1 MSACIVIGGGPA
13 GLAAAEVLGA
23 AGCRVDLYDAMP
35 SCGRKFLLA
44 GRGGLN
50 LTHAEPYERFVTRF
64 HPLPPLLREALDA
77 FTPQDLRDWC
87 EDLGVAT
94 FVGSSNRVFPIDLK
108 AAPLLR
114 AWLRRLHAQG
124 VRLHSRHRWLGWS
137 EAGALRFATP
147 AGEVE
152 VAAAPTV
159 LALGGASWS
168 RLGSDGAWVPLLRGA
183 GAEVAPLQPSN
194 CGFDVLGGWSA
205 LLRERFAGQPVKPV
219 ALQFNGRRQ
228 QGEFVLTATGIE
240 GSLVYAFSR
249 ALREAIARDGCA
261 TLHLD
266 LLPQTPLEQVQAQL
280 ARGQGSKSLSSFL
293 QSQFRLGPLKAALL
307 HECGERERLAESLK
321 ALPVTLAA
329 PRPIDEAISSAGG
342 LRFEALD
349 AHWQLRARPGLFACG
364 EMLDWEAPTGGYLLS
379 ACLAS
384 GRAAARGLLACR

>member
-13 GLAAAEVLGA
+13 GLAAAEVLSA

-124 VRLHSRHRWLGWS
+124 VRLHSRHHWLGWS

-152 VAAAPTV
+152 VAAVPTV
-159 LALGGASWS
+159 LALGGAS
-168 RLGSDGAWVPLLRGA
+168 
-183 GAEVAPLQPSN
+183 
-194 CGFDVLGGWSA
+194 
-205 LLRERFAGQPVKPV
+205 
-219 ALQFNGRRQ
+219 
-228 QGEFVLTATGIE
+228 
-240 GSLVYAFSR
+240 
-249 ALREAIARDGCA
+249 
-261 TLHLD
+261 
-266 LLPQTPLEQVQAQL
+266 
-280 ARGQGSKSLSSFL
+280 
-293 QSQFRLGPLKAALL
+293 
-307 HECGERERLAESLK
+307 
-321 ALPVTLAA
+321 
-329 PRPIDEAISSAGG
+329 
-342 LRFEALD
+342 
-349 AHWQLRARPGLFACG
+349 
-364 EMLDWEAPTGGYLLS
+364 
-379 ACLAS
+379 
-384 GRAAARGLLACR
+384 